1 MLHRILASILTNLMS
16 QTTGTT
22 YQTGQDILVRAQ
34 FINNGS
40 LANTQDTAFRAV
52 SNNWPVF
59 AFAHDL
65 GTVSTASDPVV
76 YAVGHVRDPVVQ
88 YVIIN
93 NAIQN
98 RSSYFWTR
106 FASIGDAVSTR
117 ASSLAVPRS
126 QY

>member
-1 MLHRILASILTNLMS
+1 M
-16 QTTGTT
+16 
-22 YQTGQDILVRAQ
+22 
-34 FINNGS
+34 
-40 LANTQDTAFRAV
+40 

-65 GTVSTASDPVV
+65 GTVSTATDPVV

-106 FASIGDAVSTR
+106 FASIGDAVST
-117 ASSLAVPRS
+117 VPRHRSRS
-126 QY
+126 QC